1 MAAEGHRDPVTV
13 PGRADLGG
21 IPYRVWLAG
30 IGMVLLLAFGAIVY
44 LGYRQSALLSGKV
57 QFKDDFLA
65 WSFHKL
71 ENEHMRV
78 RDMVREQVRM
88 PSPAGFPSIQARYEI
103 FYSRIDVIRTNRT
116 QNVLPATKGYT
127 ATVRKLDDLV
137 KRMDPILG
145 ETAREVPDAA
155 GWARIQK
162 EFDALEEPLRL
173 LSMFASQEIA
183 KNIQDRNDAVRQQYK
198 LGMVL
203 TVFQCAL
210 TLAFAALVVLQIRQL
225 EARRRGLEV
234 LATNLRQARV
244 EADTANQAKSDFL
257 ANMSHELRTPFQGI
271 LGMLS
276 LLRDTRLDVQ
286 QMDLVDTA
294 TGSARHL
301 LVILNDILD
310 ISKLESGRLELQTEP
325 VELPGL
331 VRAVESLMHAQA
343 RSKNLGL
350 TVTVAPEV
358 PEWVEADQTRLKQ
371 ILFNL
376 VGNAVKFSEKGEV
389 RVTVTAGE
397 LPGSAGMREV
407 RFTVADEGIG
417 MDEST
422 IQLLFKRFSQ
432 GDSTR
437 VRRFGGTGLGLEISR
452 QLARLMG
459 GDIAVES
466 RLNVGST
473 FTARIPFRIA
483 APAPL
488 PKQVAA
494 TASVGRLKVLVS
506 EDNPVNRKFL
516 TALLARLGHD
526 GVFCENGQLAV
537 EAAASGT
544 FDVVL
549 MDVHTPVIDGLE
561 ATRRIRAL
569 PAPRNQVVIIAL
581 TADAFAESKDR
592 ARKAGM
598 DDFLSKPIQ
607 TSDLTTMLAKHFGRE
622 STPGSEVPGGTPA
635 QAGAAPAP
643 TGETPVALVDTATA
657 AEFIDALSHEVYVD
671 LVVGFCDPGNESLVR
686 LRSAIE
692 ARNGHGVSE
701 AVHAMKGAALTLGL
715 SAVAKAL
722 DRVDGL
728 PAVGFEG
735 ADALMRDVDER
746 LLATRQQVAEPMG
759 A

>member
-1 MAAEGHRDPVTV
+1 
-13 PGRADLGG
+13 
-21 IPYRVWLAG
+21 LAG
-30 IGMVLLLAFGAIVY
+30 IGVVLLLAFGAIAY
-44 LGYRQSALLSGKV
+44 LEYQQSALLGGKV

-78 RDMVREQVRM
+78 RDMVREQVRR
-88 PSPAGFPSIQARYEI
+88 PTSDGFAAIQARYEI
-103 FYSRIDVIRTNRT
+103 FVSRIDIIRTNRT
-116 QNVLPATKGYT
+116 QNVLPATSEYA
-127 ATVRKLDDLV
+127 ATVRSLDSFV
-137 KRMDPILG
+137 NRMDPVLG
-145 ETAREVPDAA
+145 EAAPSEPDAA
-155 GWARIQK
+155 GWGRIRG
-162 EFDALEEPLRL
+162 EFDALEEPLRG
-173 LSMFASQEIA
+173 LSMFASHEIA
-183 KNIQDRNDAVRQQYK
+183 KKIQDRNDAVREQHQ
-198 LGMVL
+198 LGVIL

-210 TLAFAALVVLQIRQL
+210 TLAFAALVVMQIRQL
-225 EARRRGLEV
+225 ESRRRGLEV
-234 LATNLRQARV
+234 LAANLRQARV
-244 EADTANQAKSDFL
+244 EADSANQAKSDFL

-350 TVTVAPEV
+350 TVTVATDV

-397 LPGSAGMREV
+397 LPGSPEMREV
-407 RFTVADEGIG
+407 RFKVADEGIG

-459 GDIAVES
+459 GDIEVES

-483 APAPL
+483 APVPL

-494 TASVGRLKVLVS
+494 SASVGRLKVLVS

-569 PAPRNQVVIIAL
+569 PPPRNQVIIIAL

-622 STPGSEVPGGTPA
+622 STLESEVP
-635 QAGAAPAP
+635 AGASVEAGVVSAP
-643 TGETPVALVDTATA
+643 TGEIPVPLVDTATA

-671 LVVGFCDPGNESLVR
+671 LVAGFCDPGNESLAR
-686 LRSAIE
+686 LRSAVE

-701 AVHAMKGAALTLGL
+701 AVHALQGAALTLGL
-715 SAVAKAL
+715 LAVAKSL

-735 ADALMRDVDER
+735 AEGAMQEVDER
-746 LLATRQQVAEPMG
+746 LRATRQQVAEPMG